1 MADTDLEGARGGAEP
16 LQRSNDVQTV
26 QSTNDDHGNI
36 DVHNQNG
43 STNIQNTDI
52 SIKLGDGRNLIFNT
66 LLTFCVSAMSN
77 ALKMNVVQLIVM
89 KFSDNEVVDAKNIM
103 CKNSDNILQYQA
115 RKDSQYRSEK
125 FVHAEDIYDGIKKLS
140 DANKL
145 PLYVTDGFGLSRL
158 PKIDAE
164 DITNVSIAEKMSS
177 FERKF
182 ATFDESMTAILL
194 RSLDNSDRISAIER
208 HKSHSHSRSPGES
221 MRSMPMREPQE
232 TCSISSASMSL
243 DKYPTSGSGMMT
255 PGAVLPTSGAI
266 RKTVVP
272 TCVEGETIPTT
283 VDATTSLC
291 DAPQIPQLTTHHH
304 ASGSQSTDGQTP
316 PLSVAVSTMPLGVSQ
331 SIDGKTPFC
340 IAVSTMPPMPPNVCT
355 TSAYSTALM
364 STPPPPS
371 HGMHLDDKGHF
382 PVLSP
387 QQRQITALAQQL
399 RMPIAVPSG
408 TTNQMTSNGAQKPS
422 NDGFSLVNMNKM
434 AHKMSS
440 MRITGK
446 ATGGRVR
453 AAPPL
458 SYDVFARKFHK
469 DTTEE
474 DLLDYLNANDIIPK
488 SVHIISHEQ
497 ARTKSFKICCDREN
511 FIKCFNENVWPDSI
525 EMRKYNPPARSGRLY
540 DNTTH

>member
-1 MADTDLEGARGGAEP
+1 M
-16 LQRSNDVQTV
+16 
-26 QSTNDDHGNI
+26 
-36 DVHNQNG
+36 
-43 STNIQNTDI
+43 
-52 SIKLGDGRNLIFNT
+52 
-66 LLTFCVSAMSN
+66 
-77 ALKMNVVQLIVM
+77 
-89 KFSDNEVVDAKNIM
+89 
-103 CKNSDNILQYQA
+103 
-115 RKDSQYRSEK
+115 
-125 FVHAEDIYDGIKKLS
+125 
-140 DANKL
+140 
-145 PLYVTDGFGLSRL
+145 PLYVTDGLGLSQL

-164 DITNVSIAEKMSS
+164 DITNVSIAKKMSS

-208 HKSHSHSRSPGES
+208 HKSHSHSRSPGEN
-221 MRSMPMREPQE
+221 MQSMPMREPQE

-243 DKYPTSGSGMMT
+243 DKYPTSGSAMMT
-255 PGAVLPTSGAI
+255 PGAVLPASGAI

-272 TCVEGETIPTT
+272 TCVEGKTIPTT
-283 VDATTSLC
+283 VDATASLC

-304 ASGSQSTDGQTP
+304 ASGSQSTDGQTL

-340 IAVSTMPPMPPNVCT
+340 IAVSTMPPMPPNVST

-371 HGMHLDDKGHF
+371 HGMHLDDKGNF

-399 RMPIAVPSG
+399 HMPIAVPSG
-408 TTNQMTSNGAQKPS
+408 TTTQMTSNGAQKPS
-422 NDGFSLVNMNKM
+422 NDRFSLVNMNKM

-453 AAPPL
+453 ANSSA
-458 SYDVFARKFHK
+458 V
-469 DTTEE
+469 
-474 DLLDYLNANDIIPK
+474 I
-488 SVHIISHEQ
+488 
-497 ARTKSFKICCDREN
+497 
-511 FIKCFNENVWPDSI
+511 
-525 EMRKYNPPARSGRLY
+525 
-540 DNTTH
+540 

>member
-1 MADTDLEGARGGAEP
+1 
-16 LQRSNDVQTV
+16 
-26 QSTNDDHGNI
+26 
-36 DVHNQNG
+36 
-43 STNIQNTDI
+43 
-52 SIKLGDGRNLIFNT
+52 
-66 LLTFCVSAMSN
+66 
-77 ALKMNVVQLIVM
+77 
-89 KFSDNEVVDAKNIM
+89 M
-103 CKNSDNILQYQA
+103 CKNSDNILKYQA
-115 RKDSQYRSEK
+115 RKDSQYRPEK
-125 FVHAEDIYDGIKKLS
+125 FVHAEDIYDGIKKLY

-182 ATFDESMTAILL
+182 ATSDESMTAILL
-194 RSLDNSDRISAIER
+194 RLLDNSDGISAIER

-221 MRSMPMREPQE
+221 MRSMPMREPQK

-243 DKYPTSGSGMMT
+243 DKYPTSGSAMMT

-283 VDATTSLC
+283 VDATASLC
-291 DAPQIPQLTTHHH
+291 DASQIPQLTIHHH
-304 ASGSQSTDGQTP
+304 ASGQTP
-316 PLSVAVSTMPLGVSQ
+316 PLSVAVSIMPLGLNQ

-340 IAVSTMPPMPPNVCT
+340 IAVSIMPPMPPNVCT

-364 STPPPPS
+364 STPQPPS
-371 HGMHLDDKGHF
+371 HGMHLDNKGHF
-382 PVLSP
+382 PILSP
-387 QQRQITALAQQL
+387 QQRQITALAQEL
-399 RMPIAVPSG
+399 NMPIAVPSG
-408 TTNQMTSNGAQKPS
+408 TTNHMTSNGVQKPS

-458 SYDVFARKFHK
+458 SYDVLVRKFHK

-474 DLLDYLNANDIIPK
+474 NLLII
-488 SVHIISHEQ
+488 
-497 ARTKSFKICCDREN
+497 
-511 FIKCFNENVWPDSI
+511 
-525 EMRKYNPPARSGRLY
+525 
-540 DNTTH
+540 